1 MSVGKSGN
9 IDTIYNIGKMDKKN
23 RSKSSLVAQRPS
35 DKNITSNEELTSA
48 SSITSSNKDVNTT
61 TKYSMQKSENN
72 TLWKSYLEKE

>member
-1 MSVGKSGN
+1 M
-9 IDTIYNIGKMDKKN
+9 
-23 RSKSSLVAQRPS
+23 AQRPS

>member
-9 IDTIYNIGKMDKKN
+9 IDIIYNIGKNGQKN

-61 TKYSMQKSENN
+61 TKYSMQESENN
-72 TLWKSYLEKE
+72 TL